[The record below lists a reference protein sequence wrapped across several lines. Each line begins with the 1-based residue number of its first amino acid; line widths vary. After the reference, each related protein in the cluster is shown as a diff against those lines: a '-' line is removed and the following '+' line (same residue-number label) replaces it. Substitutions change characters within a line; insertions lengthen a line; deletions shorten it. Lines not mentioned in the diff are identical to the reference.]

1 LKTLNKL
8 RKTMAGRGGY
18 MPGGGRPKGSLNK
31 LNADIKGMIVGAL
44 EDVGGRAYL
53 RDCAISHPV
62 AFLGLVGKVL
72 PLQIASQDGSAIGFD
87 FQWASAAGDDARQA
101 LAHSP
106 SATVTTIEPEALKP
120 EQPLETQPQRVNPKR
135 R

>member
-1 LKTLNKL
+1 
-8 RKTMAGRGGY
+8 
-18 MPGGGRPKGSLNK
+18 
-31 LNADIKGMIVGAL
+31 MIVGAL

-72 PLQIASQDGSAIGFD
+72 PMQVANANGDAIGFD
-87 FQWASAAGDDARQA
+87 FQWASAGTNENLPT
-101 LAHSP
+101 LAHIP
-106 SATVTTIEPEALKP
+106 NRTVDADAVTLEPEA
-120 EQPLETQPQRVNPKR
+120 PLETQPQRVNPKR

>member
-1 LKTLNKL
+1 
-8 RKTMAGRGGY
+8 
-18 MPGGGRPKGSLNK
+18 
-31 LNADIKGMIVGAL
+31 MIVGAL

-72 PLQIASQDGSAIGFD
+72 PMQVADGHGNAIGFD
-87 FQWASAAGDDARQA
+87 FQWASAGTGENRPTLTYTPNRTVDADA
-101 LAHSP
+101 VIEPL
-106 SATVTTIEPEALKP
+106 EPEA
-120 EQPLETQPQRVNPKR
+120 PLETQPQRVNPKR

>member
-1 LKTLNKL
+1 
-8 RKTMAGRGGY
+8 
-18 MPGGGRPKGSLNK
+18 
-31 LNADIKGMIVGAL
+31 MIVGAL

-72 PLQIASQDGSAIGFD
+72 PMQVANANGDAIGFD
-87 FQWASAAGDDARQA
+87 FQWASAAGDNENRTA
-101 LAHSP
+101 LSHIP
-106 SATVTTIEPEALKP
+106 DATVATIEAEPLEPEA
-120 EQPLETQPQRVNPKR
+120 PLETQPQRVNPKR

>member
-1 LKTLNKL
+1 
-8 RKTMAGRGGY
+8 
-18 MPGGGRPKGSLNK
+18 
-31 LNADIKGMIVGAL
+31 MIVGAL

-72 PLQIASQDGSAIGFD
+72 PMQVANANGDAIGFD
-87 FQWASAAGDDARQA
+87 FQWASAGTGENRTA
-101 LAHSP
+101 LAHIP
-106 SATVTTIEPEALKP
+106 NATVATIEPEPLEP

>member
-1 LKTLNKL
+1 MTQGYKT
-8 RKTMAGRGGY
+8 
-18 MPGGGRPKGSLNK
+18 GGRQPGSLNK
-31 LNADIKGMIVGAL
+31 LNRDIKEMIVGAL

-87 FQWASAAGDDARQA
+87 FQWASAAGGDETRRG
-101 LAHSP
+101 LPHSP
-106 SATVTTIEPEALKP
+106 NATVATIEAEPFEP
-120 EQPLETQPQRVNPKR
+120 EQPLETQPQRVTPKR

>member
-1 LKTLNKL
+1 
-8 RKTMAGRGGY
+8 MAGKGGY
-18 MPGGGRPKGSLNK
+18 IPGSGRKPGIPNK
-31 LNADIKGMIVGAL
+31 LNRDIKEMIVGAL

-72 PLQIASQDGSAIGFD
+72 PMQIASQDGSTIGFD
-87 FQWASAAGDDARQA
+87 FQWASAAGGDETRKAIS
-101 LAHSP
+101 HIP
-106 SATVTTIEPEALKP
+106 NATVATIEAEPLEPEA
-120 EQPLETQPQRVNPKR
+120 PLEAQPQRVNPKR

>member
-1 LKTLNKL
+1 
-8 RKTMAGRGGY
+8 
-18 MPGGGRPKGSLNK
+18 
-31 LNADIKGMIVGAL
+31 MIVGAL

-72 PLQIASQDGSAIGFD
+72 PMQVANANGDAIGFD
-87 FQWASAAGDDARQA
+87 FQWASAGVVEARQA
-101 LAHSP
+101 LTHTAN
-106 SATVTTIEPEALKP
+106 ATVDADVVEAPFEP